1 MAANLIE
8 VTDSTFQSEVL
19 QSDVPVLVD
28 FWAPWC
34 GPCKQIAPAV
44 EALAD
49 EYDGKVKFAKLNT
62 DNNQSTPGSLGIMGI
77 PTLILFKNGAEAKR
91 LVGAMPKQR
100 IKTAI
105 DDAIVLP

>member
-105 DDAIVLP
+105 DDAIL